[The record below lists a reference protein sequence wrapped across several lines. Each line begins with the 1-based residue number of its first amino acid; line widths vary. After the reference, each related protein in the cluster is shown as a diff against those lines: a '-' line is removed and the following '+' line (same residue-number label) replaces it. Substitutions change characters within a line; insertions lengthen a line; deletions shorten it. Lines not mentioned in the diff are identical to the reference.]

1 MTGETKVRAS
11 HKVRVETILQA
22 ASRLIATEGA
32 HGVHME
38 RVAREAGVS
47 KGLVHYYFST
57 RTELL
62 RQTIAYSDRQC
73 DARLRE
79 QLAGLATARER
90 LERLLLSYVDNE
102 AVFAENR
109 ALWNAAWGALRLD
122 PELAPDLI
130 AAYRGISDQV
140 EELIVAGSDDGSVA
154 AVDDP
159 AETSISLMALAEGL
173 SSLYDADVVGADE
186 AARLI
191 RRAVATELG
200 A

>member
-1 MTGETKVRAS
+1 MESGTRVRRS
-11 HKVRVETILQA
+11 HQVRVDAILQA
-22 ASRLIATEGA
+22 ACRVIATEGA

-73 DARLRE
+73 EE
-79 QLAGLATARER
+79 QLAEELAGLQTARER
-90 LERLLLSYVDNE
+90 VDRLLLSYVDNE

-109 ALWNAAWGALRLD
+109 ALWNAAWGSLRLD

-130 AAYRGISDQV
+130 GAYRGIIDQV
-140 EELIVAGSDDGSVA
+140 ETLIRDGVADGSIVAIA
-154 AVDDP
+154 DP
-159 AETSISLMALAEGL
+159 AETALSLTALAEGL
-173 SSLYDADVVGADE
+173 SSLYDAEAVAAGE

-191 RRAVATELG
+191 RRAIAAELDG
-200 A
+200 